1 MELCGYK
8 NGEIGNGRKKDCQ
21 NGNPKFSLDELAD
34 KFKISKRNLSRILT
48 IERNLTDPM
57 KELLNAKIITK
68 DLAANVIAKL
78 SKEEQEKLIESMDAT
93 KQITKKEVQ
102 KYIDKIKKLENTPK
116 INSVDITALD
126 NIKQQL
132 QNKEQELQ
140 NSKNDYRALYSN
152 YQNKDRELNQL
163 KEKIKKEEENSPS
176 GSTTG
181 QQRKFIKN
189 LCYMSFGGI

>member
-78 SKEEQEKLIESMDAT
+78 SKEEQQKLIESMDVT
-93 KQITKKEVQ
+93 KQITQKEVQ
-102 KYIDKIKKLENTPK
+102 KYINKIKELENTPK
-116 INSVDITALD
+116 VNSVDTTALD
-126 NIKQQL
+126 SVKRQL
-132 QNKEQELQ
+132 QDKEQELQ
-140 NSKNDYRALYSN
+140 DYKNDYKILYSN